1 MNAKSEQALVGLF
14 VIVAALVLIGTV
26 FTISGAFGRSVKT
39 FHSYF
44 GFAGGLEPGATVR
57 YSGGMKAGRV
67 DKLKIDPQDPARIE
81 VTFSV
86 QSDLPVKTDSKAK
99 IMSLS
104 PLGENHLEIVPGS
117 AQAGL
122 AKDGALLPSEDYLDF
137 NALTKRINDIAP
149 DAQQLL
155 HTLNDRATELKVT
168 IDRVNDLLSAQNRAN
183 LAATLASTRG
193 MIDENRPQIKSTLKN
208 LNTVTDKLQPLLD
221 DFRKT
226 TAEANKTLDHIDS
239 LIGENRADVHQA
251 VLELRRTLVN
261 TTELTGSLNQTLNV
275 NSDNI
280 DELLDNLRQISEN
293 LREFS
298 ATIKARPYSLIR
310 AVNPREHKPGER
322 Q

>member
-1 MNAKSEQALVGLF
+1 MNAKNEQALVGLF
-14 VIVAALVLIGTV
+14 VFAAVVVMIGTV
-26 FTISGAFGRSVKT
+26 FTISGVFGRSVKT
-39 FHSYF
+39 FHTYF

-67 DKLKIDPQDPARIE
+67 EKLTIDPQDSSRIE

-86 QSDLPVKTDSKAK
+86 QTDLPVKTDSKAK

-104 PLGENHLEIVPGS
+104 PLGENHLEIMPGS
-117 AQAGL
+117 AKAGL
-122 AKDGALLPSEDYLDF
+122 AKDGALLPSEEYLDF

-168 IDRVNDLLSAQNRAN
+168 IERVNDLLNAQNRAN
-183 LAATLASTRG
+183 LAGTLANARG
-193 MIDENRPQIKSTLKN
+193 MIEENRPQIKSTIGN
-208 LNTVTDKLQPLLD
+208 LNTVSEKLQPLLE

-226 TAEANKTLDHIDS
+226 TAEANKTLDHIDGT
-239 LIGENRADVHQA
+239 IGENREDVHKA
-251 VLELRRTLVN
+251 VLELRRTLAN
-261 TTELTGSLNQTLNV
+261 TTALTGRLDQTLDV
-275 NSDNI
+275 NSENI
-280 DELLDNLRQISEN
+280 DQLLDNLRQISEN

-310 AVNPREHKPGER
+310 SVNPPEHKPGE
-322 Q
+322 QP

>member
-1 MNAKSEQALVGLF
+1 MNAKGEQALVGLF
-14 VIVAALVLIGTV
+14 VIVAAVVLIGTV

-39 FHSYF
+39 FHTYF

-57 YSGGMKAGRV
+57 YSGGTKAGRV
-67 DKLKIDPQDPARIE
+67 DQLKIDPHDPGRIE

-122 AKDGALLPSEDYLDF
+122 AKDGSLLSSEDYLDF
-137 NALTKRINDIAP
+137 NSLTKRINEIAP

-155 HTLNDRATELKVT
+155 RTLNDRAVELKVT
-168 IDRVNDLLSAQNRAN
+168 VERVNDLLSAQNRAN
-183 LAATLASTRG
+183 LAATLANTRG
-193 MIDENRPQIKSTLKN
+193 MIEENRPQIKSTLKN
-208 LNTVTDKLQPLLD
+208 VNTVTEKLQPLLE
-221 DFRKT
+221 DFRNT
-226 TAEANKTLDHIDS
+226 TAEANKTLDHIDGM
-239 LIGENRADVHQA
+239 IGENREDVHKA

-261 TTELTGSLNQTLNV
+261 TTSLTQRLDQTLDV
-275 NSDNI
+275 NSENI
-280 DELLDNLRQISEN
+280 DELLDNMRQISEN

-310 AVNPREHKPGER
+310 AVNPREHKPGE
-322 Q
+322 QQ